1 MKTTQH
7 VSVTLLYNA
16 VVQRKIPINLVEIPL
31 GFLTYLVLFHIA
43 YAFSSL
49 SSLLQFCMSVSPL
62 PVICLHFYSLK
73 I

>member
-1 MKTTQH
+1 MTAQH

-16 VVQRKIPINLVEIPL
+16 VVQRKTPINVVEIAL
-31 GFLTYLVLFHIA
+31 GFLTCLVLFHIA
-43 YAFSSL
+43 YGFWSL
-49 SSLLQFCMSVSPL
+49 SSLLQFCLSVSPL